1 MFLSRCNARVRFL
14 AVQHFYRPI
23 YPSTNSYTTHNGHRT
38 VSSCFFLFFYLP
50 NEPRPI
56 QRIECCLS
64 SAGRDKW
71 GGHTRRL
78 RPLPGLVHR
87 TLPRR
92 RWRSTQLHPA
102 EYILRR
108 CQAKALPVLAPSS
121 SEPGA
126 PNLPAPALYSA
137 GVGIPRPRTISTW
150 RQSSTIRTTCHWWR
164 SKARSFTWFS
174 LPSNNTMRSGSGC
187 LRVTRRVAPSGR
199 QGTDIVVRLWEGRP
213 PVRNIARSFISLRL
227 LCSALS
233 GIVQM
238 HNMLVSD
245 KICITETWVRDL
257 DAWWLYLVIGWV
269 VAHCFSWESRR
280 LAIY

>member
-1 MFLSRCNARVRFL
+1 MATVPFRLVFSYSFIYRTNHAQSNA
-14 AVQHFYRPI
+14 
-23 YPSTNSYTTHNGHRT
+23 
-38 VSSCFFLFFYLP
+38 
-50 NEPRPI
+50 
-56 QRIECCLS
+56 S
-64 SAGRDKW
+64 SAASPPLDGTSGEATHAASVPCLDWSTGRFPGAGDEA
-71 GGHTRRL
+71 HNFTPRNTSSAAARL
-78 RPLPGLVHR
+78 KPSPCLP
-87 TLPRR
+87 
-92 RWRSTQLHPA
+92 HPPQNR
-102 EYILRR
+102 EPPTSLRR
-108 CQAKALPVLAPSS
+108 PFTP
-121 SEPGA
+121 PGSGSHDLELS
-126 PNLPAPALYSA
+126 PPDVSPF
-137 GVGIPRPRTISTW
+137 
-150 RQSSTIRTTCHWWR
+150 STIRTTCHWWR

-233 GIVQM
+233 GIVQT
-238 HNMLVSD
+238 HSMLVSD

-269 VAHCFSWESRR
+269 VAHCFSWAESRR